1 MDIETMD
8 LTQLRECSNQLLEKN
23 KKLENIKRRRRKT
36 LQSCT
41 AMLLT
46 SDEIITKLDEQEA
59 NKKQKKKSSKKP
71 KQPSPTQAIPTQN
84 KYQIKPIFSHEA
96 INLN

>member
-23 KKLENIKRRRRKT
+23 KKLENIKPRHRKT

-41 AMLLT
+41 TMLLT
-46 SDEIITKLDEQEA
+46 SDEIITRLAEQEA
-59 NKKQKKKSSKKP
+59 NKKQKKKSCKKC
-71 KQPSPTQAIPTQN
+71 KQPSTTSAIPN
-84 KYQIKPIFSHEA
+84 
-96 INLN
+96 